1 MSAIYTVLASLLVAL
16 NTLAG
21 ALLMLPF
28 ALIKFLLPIKAVR
41 ALCDHALNS
50 IATGWVSVNGAWINA
65 INRTR
70 WRVSGLEGLN
80 TKSWYLVISN
90 HQSWVDILVLQ
101 TILNRRAP
109 FLKFFIKHELIYVP
123 VIGLV
128 WWALDFPFMKRGGAA
143 TVQQDL
149 ENARKACEKFRLIP
163 TSLIS
168 FAEGTRFTPEKHTA
182 QKSPY
187 KHLLKPK
194 SGGVGMALETMGD
207 MFTQVLDVTI
217 AYPNG
222 VPTFGDVLA
231 GRLSE
236 VVVQV
241 QQLPVPHN
249 LRPAPDQPI
258 SPMGLQRWIQR
269 IWKAKDVQLEQ
280 ILNGGQAQA
289 AAPVSKPETAPETA
303 AAEPAAETPAG
314 TEAATTPSPAAAA
327 QRST

>member
-1 MSAIYTVLASLLVAL
+1 MSFLKILFSGSVLAL
-16 NTLAG
+16 NTLLVS
-21 ALLMLPF
+21 LLMLPW
-28 ALIKFLLPIKAVR
+28 ALLKLLPFAPVR
-41 ALCDHALNS
+41 RLCNRMLAATAALWISVNDWWVRIVNGGR
-50 IATGWVSVNGAWINA
+50 IEATGIESLDPQG
-65 INRTR
+65 
-70 WRVSGLEGLN
+70 
-80 TKSWYLVISN
+80 WYLVLCN
-90 HQSWVDILVLQ
+90 HQSWVDIIAMQQVFNGR
-101 TILNRRAP
+101 IP

-269 IWKAKDVQLEQ
+269 IWKAKDAQLEQ

-303 AAEPAAETPAG
+303 AAEPAAETPSG

>member
-241 QQLPVPHN
+241 QH
-249 LRPAPDQPI
+249 
-258 SPMGLQRWIQR
+258 WIQR
-269 IWKAKDVQLEQ
+269 IWKAKDAQLEQ

-303 AAEPAAETPAG
+303 AAEPAAETPSG

>member
-149 ENARKACEKFRLIP
+149 ENARKAC
-163 TSLIS
+163 
-168 FAEGTRFTPEKHTA
+168 
-182 QKSPY
+182 
-187 KHLLKPK
+187 
-194 SGGVGMALETMGD
+194 
-207 MFTQVLDVTI
+207 
-217 AYPNG
+217 
-222 VPTFGDVLA
+222 
-231 GRLSE
+231 
-236 VVVQV
+236 
-241 QQLPVPHN
+241 
-249 LRPAPDQPI
+249 
-258 SPMGLQRWIQR
+258 
-269 IWKAKDVQLEQ
+269 
-280 ILNGGQAQA
+280 
-289 AAPVSKPETAPETA
+289 
-303 AAEPAAETPAG
+303 
-314 TEAATTPSPAAAA
+314 
-327 QRST
+327 